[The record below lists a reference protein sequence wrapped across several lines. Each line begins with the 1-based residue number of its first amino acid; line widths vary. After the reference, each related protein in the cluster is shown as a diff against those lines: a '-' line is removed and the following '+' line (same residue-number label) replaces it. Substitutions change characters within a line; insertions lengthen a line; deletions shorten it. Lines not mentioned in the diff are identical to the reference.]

1 MTKTLQL
8 GRISKLA
15 VVLLTMTA
23 CACAAPARFP
33 VTSDQVIAAMRD
45 RQLPIEGLHVNMP
58 TAITASMENPSL
70 EIQSMTLLTSHTA
83 QLKVSCREH
92 GVCLAFYVSAA
103 WPAQS
108 AAVILP
114 PGLGHTVVQT
124 GESKQERAT
133 RSEPTLRAGSQAFLL
148 FEGDRL
154 HIRLRVFCEQSGV
167 TGDKVRVTTP
177 DHKQTYTAEIVS
189 ATLLKGSL

>member
-1 MTKTLQL
+1 MTKTIKLD
-8 GRISKLA
+8 RISKLA

-23 CACAAPARFP
+23 CAYGAPARFP

-45 RQLPIEGLHVNMP
+45 RQLPVEGLRVTMP
-58 TAITASMENPSL
+58 TSITASMENPSL

-92 GVCLAFYVSAA
+92 GVCLAFYVSAT

-108 AAVILP
+108 SAVTMP
-114 PGLGHTVVQT
+114 PGLSHTVVQP
-124 GESKQERAT
+124 GELKQERAT
-133 RSEPTLRAGSQAFLL
+133 RSEPTLRAGSQALL
-148 FEGDRL
+148 SFEGDRL
-154 HIRLRVFCEQSGV
+154 HIRLRVICEQSGLM
-167 TGDKVRVTTP
+167 GDKVRVTTP

-189 ATLLKGSL
+189 PTLLKGSL